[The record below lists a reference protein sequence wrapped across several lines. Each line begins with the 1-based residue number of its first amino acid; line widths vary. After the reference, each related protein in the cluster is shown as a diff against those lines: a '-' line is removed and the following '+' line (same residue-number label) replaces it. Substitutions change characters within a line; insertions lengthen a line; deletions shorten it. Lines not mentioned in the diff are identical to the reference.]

1 MITHL
6 KKSIW
11 LSSIAAVLLLTACG
25 KTETKPAA
33 TASAATATAQA
44 ATAQP
49 ATPTAAAP
57 VTYSAA
63 DFKTDG
69 VTLTEGQNFKKVAT
83 PQPLQVAGK
92 IEVLE
97 FFWYGCPHCNAIE
110 PMVQAWKK
118 TLGSD
123 VNFIRIPA
131 FWGKPMDEHQKI
143 FYALASLKKNDEM
156 DGKIFHALHEEGLG
170 LAKPELISEFMVKNG
185 IDKTTWDTAYNS
197 FGVNTEATKANSLFK
212 AYGLDGVPSFVV
224 NGKYIAGTAMT
235 GETPA
240 TLKVVNKLIEQ
251 ERGTKK

>member
-1 MITHL
+1 MIIHF
-6 KKSIW
+6 KKAIW
-11 LSSIAAVLLLTACG
+11 LSSIAAALVLTACG
-25 KTETKPAA
+25 KTDTKPVAASTAPAATQPAA
-33 TASAATATAQA
+33 TAPATA
-44 ATAQP
+44 
-49 ATPTAAAP
+49 PT
-57 VTYSAA
+57 TYSAA

-69 VTLTEGQNFKKVAT
+69 ITLTEGQNYKKVAT
-83 PQPLQVAGK
+83 PQPVQAAGK

-118 TLGSD
+118 TLGND

-156 DGKIFHALHEEGLG
+156 DGKVFHALHEEGLG
-170 LAKPELISEFMVKNG
+170 LAKPDLISEFMVKNG
-185 IDKTTWDTAYNS
+185 IDKATWDTAYNS
-197 FGVNTEATKANSLFK
+197 FGVNTEVTKANSLFK

-224 NGKYIAGTAMT
+224 DGKYVAGTAMT
-235 GETPA
+235 GETPT

-251 ERGTKK
+251 ERGAKK

>member
-1 MITHL
+1 MMTPF
-6 KKSIW
+6 KKAIW
-11 LSSIAAVLLLTACG
+11 LSSLTAALALTACG

-33 TASAATATAQA
+33 PAAATT
-44 ATAQP
+44 QP
-49 ATPTAAAP
+49 AAAP
-57 VTYSAA
+57 AAAPATTYTAA

-69 VTLTEGQNFKKVAT
+69 ITLTEGQNYKKVAT
-83 PQPLQVAGK
+83 PQPLQAAGK

-110 PMVQAWKK
+110 PMVQVWKK

-156 DGKIFHALHEEGLG
+156 DSKVFHALHEEGLG

-197 FGVNTEATKANSLFK
+197 FGVNTDITKANSLFK

-224 NGKYIAGTAMT
+224 DGKYIAGTAMT
-235 GETPA
+235 GETA
-240 TLKVVNKLIEQ
+240 TTLKVVNKLIEQ
-251 ERGTKK
+251 ERTAKK